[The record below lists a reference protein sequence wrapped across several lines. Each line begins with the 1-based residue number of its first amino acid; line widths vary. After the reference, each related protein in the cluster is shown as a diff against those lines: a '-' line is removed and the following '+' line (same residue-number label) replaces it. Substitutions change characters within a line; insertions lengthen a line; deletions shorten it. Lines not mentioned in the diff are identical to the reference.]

1 MKQRATAT
9 VYLLLLFCLSSF
21 HQLLADD
28 TALIKGIVQ
37 NVGDIE
43 FSPKKNIKI
52 ELYTPHLSSQ
62 VTYKNIT
69 VEDSSFQISLDISE
83 PQIITLKYLRQ
94 QVYLYV
100 EPFDT
105 LQLSLD
111 ADNFPES
118 LRFLGAAGIN
128 NKIFANYSTDF
139 PEEKN
144 QFKIMQYRKGTVYYK
159 VGVDLD
165 SEMRRKT
172 PEEFKAQIDAE
183 KDAKLLAYEN
193 YKKQYGKPSEVFEQY
208 MWAEINYGWALSLLT
223 YGHAHGY
230 YNNVTPEFFFFVH
243 DVPLMNDK
251 ALGNPKYRAY
261 VEAYIN
267 YNCMSNFPDED
278 MFFKQLNI
286 ATAEGLTDE
295 VLAFFESSLLVR
307 ALKKHDNQDI
317 VIPHYQAFLN
327 TNEYDKYN
335 SIVMETY
342 EAVNRYA
349 AGRAASNF
357 TLKDI
362 NGQNVSLDDFRG
374 KVVYMDFWASWC
386 RPCIQ
391 KLEDLQVVKNELADR
406 DNIVFIHI
414 TFDRD
419 YDEWT
424 SKINERGFTGI
435 QLQAPEG
442 TDAEVAKL
450 YNIKALP
457 EYYIITPQGT
467 YGQKPARF
475 NADEIKD
482 ILKRLDSE
490 SRQ

>member
-1 MKQRATAT
+1 MKFRATTT
-9 VYLLLLFCLSSF
+9 VYLLLLFLSSF
-21 HQLLADD
+21 QQLLADD
-28 TALIKGIVQ
+28 TAIIKGTVQ
-37 NVGDIE
+37 NVGNIE
-43 FSPKKNIKI
+43 FSPKKNMKV
-52 ELYTPHLSSQ
+52 ELYAPHLNSQ

-111 ADNFPES
+111 ADDFPAS
-118 LRFLGAAGIN
+118 LQFSGAAGIN
-128 NKIFANYSTDF
+128 NKIFADFSNDF

-172 PEEFKAQIDAE
+172 PADFKAQMDAE
-183 KDAKLLAYEN
+183 KEAKIIAYEN
-193 YKKQYGKPSEVFEQY
+193 YKKKYGKPSEDFELY
-208 MWAEINYGWALSLLT
+208 MWAEIHYGWALSLLT

-230 YNNVTPEFFFFVH
+230 YNKVTPEFFFFVH

-267 YNCMSNFPDED
+267 YTCMKDFPDED
-278 MFFKQLNI
+278 MFFKQLDI
-286 ATAEGLTDE
+286 ADAEGLKDE
-295 VLAFFESSLLVR
+295 VLAYFKSTLLVR
-307 ALKKHDNQDI
+307 ALKKHDNQDM

-335 SIVMETY
+335 NIVMETY

-349 AGRAASNF
+349 AGRLASNF
-357 TLKDI
+357 TLKDAS
-362 NGQNVSLDDFRG
+362 GQTVSLDDFRG

-391 KLEDLQVVKNELADR
+391 KLEELQVVKNELADN

-414 TFDRD
+414 TFDSKQ
-419 YDEWT
+419 DEWIA
-424 SKINERGFTGI
+424 KINEKGI
-435 QLQAPEG
+435 SGTHLQAAEG
-442 TDAEVAKL
+442 TASEVAKL

-457 EYYIITPQGT
+457 EYFIITPQGT
-467 YGQKPARF
+467 YGQKPPRF
-475 NADEIKD
+475 DTEAIKD

-490 SRQ
+490 SSH